1 MIFCAPISSL
11 EQVRKWERFFCLC
24 THFYFSLPTEKF
36 LRGQGEKYTWAE
48 MGIDYCHL
56 TKIYIAYFLSTN
68 DLFATRIS
76 DRQESVF
83 RVYGWCLTCV
93 PLVLIGGTNVLLPE
107 HNVAFTLAQ
116 QCPSLGTLQ
125 NRKVATFNF
134 IKLKQQPLLI
144 CRSVRL
150 RFYSSPF
157 TFSSGMP
164 INTGVLRVKGKVQ
177 PFTTLH
183 RPSSFSCK
191 RLRIYTLHN

>member
-1 MIFCAPISSL
+1 MKVIFVYFVAELTLFFKSFTCRIL
-11 EQVRKWERFFCLC
+11 WDFCLQ
-24 THFYFSLPTEKF
+24 SDK
-36 LRGQGEKYTWAE
+36 KS
-48 MGIDYCHL
+48 
-56 TKIYIAYFLSTN
+56 YFLSTK
-68 DLFATRIS
+68 DMFATRIS
-76 DRQESVF
+76 ERQESVF

-93 PLVLIGGTNVLLPE
+93 PLVLIGGANVLLPE

-177 PFTTLH
+177 PFTALH
-183 RPSSFSCK
+183 LFLDLAVSGSAFIPCIIEKSSNS
-191 RLRIYTLHN
+191 